1 MLIRGK
7 REVRSFE
14 IFFNDFRK
22 KEELILKKYKMF
34 EKLIVNNTHSEIK
47 FF

>member
-1 MLIRGK
+1 MLIRDK

-22 KEELILKKYKMF
+22 KEELIFK
-34 EKLIVNNTHSEIK
+34 EIQNV
-47 FF
+47 